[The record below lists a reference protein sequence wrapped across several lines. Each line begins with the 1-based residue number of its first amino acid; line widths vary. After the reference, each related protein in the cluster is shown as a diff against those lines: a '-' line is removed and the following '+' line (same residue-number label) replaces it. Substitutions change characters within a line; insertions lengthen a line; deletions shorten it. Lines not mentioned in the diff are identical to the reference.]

1 LHVEIAFG
9 QILRRLRH
17 EKKITQEKLA
27 LMTGLDRTYISL
39 LERGMR
45 QPTLRT
51 ILLLGRALEVSPAKV
66 IADVETLLREDHS
79 FTT

>member
-1 LHVEIAFG
+1 
-9 QILRRLRH
+9 
-17 EKKITQEKLA
+17 
-27 LMTGLDRTYISL
+27 MTGLDRTYISL

-51 ILLLGRALEVSPAKV
+51 ILLLSGALEISPAQM

-79 FTT
+79 HPA